1 MRADAV
7 LQFFQSPPLVG
18 WNTMW
23 NVVTCCSQRTLW
35 SKIEV
40 CCRQAGFIVGPVC
53 YAALAF
59 VVRHNRDVSPISM
72 MGWSFVGLTLFQAA
86 AASLCLPTVV
96 DPSAKEEEAEDVPAA
111 RTNMQEVELNP
122 EELPPETRRRRQIV
136 WNIFVY
142 CSERTFTVGAIEVS
156 TMMLLEVEYGWQTEL
171 CGASFMAV
179 GGSSIV
185 ATKTFWTGEDKLFME
200 MGKPFLALV
209 SLHIRFPF
217 LASFYC
223 SIRSSLGPSE
233 LLAETLVYASLSVS
247 NGIAQGFATSAVMK
261 GTSFDIQSYR
271 LQSLASIQ
279 TSRFVVLIFTR
290 FILDFSCRN
299 LYALVQSAP
308 YVRAPSGA

>member
-1 MRADAV
+1 MGPFWGLMRADAV

-185 ATKTFWTGEDKLFME
+185 ATKTFWTGEDKLFMVLFYRRQAVWDRDIWDGRASPE
-200 MGKPFLALV
+200 MERLLPTKLRTLSGYHWLPTGQGWAKHVWRLNRLNLNMFI
-209 SLHIRFPF
+209 HI
-217 LASFYC
+217 SK
-223 SIRSSLGPSE
+223 I
-233 LLAETLVYASLSVS
+233 
-247 NGIAQGFATSAVMK
+247 
-261 GTSFDIQSYR
+261 
-271 LQSLASIQ
+271 
-279 TSRFVVLIFTR
+279 
-290 FILDFSCRN
+290 
-299 LYALVQSAP
+299 
-308 YVRAPSGA
+308 

>member
-1 MRADAV
+1 
-7 LQFFQSPPLVG
+7 
-18 WNTMW
+18 
-23 NVVTCCSQRTLW
+23 
-35 SKIEV
+35 
-40 CCRQAGFIVGPVC
+40 
-53 YAALAF
+53 
-59 VVRHNRDVSPISM
+59 
-72 MGWSFVGLTLFQAA
+72 
-86 AASLCLPTVV
+86 
-96 DPSAKEEEAEDVPAA
+96 
-111 RTNMQEVELNP
+111 
-122 EELPPETRRRRQIV
+122 
-136 WNIFVY
+136 
-142 CSERTFTVGAIEVS
+142 
-156 TMMLLEVEYGWQTEL
+156 
-171 CGASFMAV
+171 
-179 GGSSIV
+179 
-185 ATKTFWTGEDKLFME
+185 

-308 YVRAPSGA
+308 YVRAPSGAQSASYREATGGKEMSISRTRASV